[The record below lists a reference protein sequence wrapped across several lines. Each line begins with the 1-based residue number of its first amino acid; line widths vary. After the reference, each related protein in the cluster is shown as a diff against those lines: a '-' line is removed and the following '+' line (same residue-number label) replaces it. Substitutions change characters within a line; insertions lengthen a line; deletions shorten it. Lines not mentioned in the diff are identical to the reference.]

1 MNCML
6 ALQALK
12 DMSAVGVPLY
22 ITETGVADERDV
34 LRKEMMTTYFQ
45 QVVYSAQNLSNN
57 SLGLQHRNDSEF
69 VKSLKSSGMIRYI
82 WS

>member
-45 QVVYSAQNLSNN
+45 QVVYSAQTLSNS
-57 SLGLQHRNDSEF
+57 SLGLQTGFAVVLALPKVET
-69 VKSLKSSGMIRYI
+69 IRYM
-82 WS
+82 